1 MNVPEVIPG
10 LAGYSSA
17 MHALTFSRFG
27 GPDVLEWIALPDP
40 VAAPGIAVVRTA
52 AIGLNFADIYRRQ
65 GRYHLA
71 GSPPWIAGYEAAGT
85 IAALHPDDAN
95 GEWRID
101 QRVAFADS
109 PYANAE
115 LVPVPLGKLIR
126 LPGDIDFES
135 AAAVLLQG
143 LTAQFLSADSYA
155 VRAGDNVLVH
165 AAGGGVGLLLT
176 QLTTA
181 RGANVF
187 ALASSADKRQAATQ
201 AGARI
206 VIDSGDGWV
215 ERVRAALPDG
225 ADAVYDSIGR
235 TLHDSLALART
246 GGTVVFYGMAA
257 GDPDA
262 VDPRLLMDRSLS
274 LVGGDLWNVLT
285 SAQARQTRADALFKA
300 IRDGNLRVPIAARYA
315 LADGAQA
322 HALLEG
328 RGVSGKVLLI
338 PPHRDVQMALHSLR
352 SPRAQD
358 AQDAQE
364 RP

>member
-1 MNVPEVIPG
+1 
-10 LAGYSSA
+10 

-27 GPDVLEWIALPDP
+27 GPEVLEWTALPDP
-40 VAAPGIAVVRTA
+40 VPASGMAVVRTA

-71 GSPPWIAGYEAAGT
+71 GSPPWIAGYEASGT
-85 IAALHPDDAN
+85 ITALHPDDAT
-95 GEWRID
+95 GDWRIG

-115 LVPVPLGKLIR
+115 LVVAPLDKLIR
-126 LPGDIDFES
+126 LPEHVDFDT

-176 QLTTA
+176 QLASA
-181 RGANVF
+181 RGANVI
-187 ALASSADKRQAATQ
+187 ALASSEDKRAAALQ
-201 AGARI
+201 AGASTA
-206 VIDSGDGWV
+206 IDSGDGWT
-215 ERVRAALPDG
+215 ERVRAALPGG
-225 ADAVYDSIGR
+225 ADVVYDSIGR
-235 TLHDSLALART
+235 TLGDSLTLART

-262 VDPRLLMDRSLS
+262 VDPRLLMDRSLT

-285 SAQARQTRADALFKA
+285 SAQARQARADLLFDA
-300 IRDGNLRVPIAARYA
+300 IRDGKLRVPIAARFA
-315 LADGAQA
+315 LSDGARA

-328 RGVSGKVLLI
+328 RGVSGKVLLV
-338 PPHRDVQMALHSLR
+338 P
-352 SPRAQD
+352 
-358 AQDAQE
+358 
-364 RP
+364 

>member
-1 MNVPEVIPG
+1 
-10 LAGYSSA
+10 

-27 GPDVLEWIALPDP
+27 GPDVLEWTSLPDP
-40 VAAPGIAVVRTA
+40 VPSPGVAVIRTA

-71 GSPPWIAGYEAAGT
+71 GSPPWIAGYEAAGS
-85 IAALHPDDAN
+85 IAALHPDDA
-95 GEWRID
+95 GDAWHIG

-115 LVPVPLGKLIR
+115 LLAVPFDKLIR
-126 LPGDIDFES
+126 LPEHITYDI

-155 VRAGDNVLVH
+155 VRAGDKVLVH

-176 QLTTA
+176 QLATA
-181 RGANVF
+181 RGATVV
-187 ALASSADKRQAATQ
+187 ALASSEDKRKAALQ
-201 AGARI
+201 AGAS
-206 VIDSGDGWV
+206 VAIDSGDGWL
-215 ERVRAALPDG
+215 ERVRTALPDG
-225 ADAVYDSIGR
+225 ADVVYDSIGR

-257 GDPDA
+257 GDPDP
-262 VDPRLLMDRSLS
+262 VDPRLLMDRSLR

-285 SAQARQTRADALFKA
+285 SAQARQQRADALFDA
-300 IRDGNLRVPIAARYA
+300 IRAGKLHMPIAARFS
-315 LADGAQA
+315 LSKGAQA

-338 PPHRDVQMALHSLR
+338 P
-352 SPRAQD
+352 
-358 AQDAQE
+358 
-364 RP
+364 